1 MKEIQIEYD
10 FQAYDVVEEVSKLLK
25 ERNLKFEER
34 WEDTNLYLSI
44 VEIEDEYLKGI
55 MGEE

>member
-1 MKEIQIEYD
+1 
-10 FQAYDVVEEVSKLLK
+10 
-25 ERNLKFEER
+25 

>member
-10 FQAYDVVEEVSKLLK
+10 FQAYDVVEEISKLLK

-34 WEDTNLYLSI
+34 WEDTTLYLSI
-44 VEIEDEYLKGI
+44 VEIEDLYMKGI
-55 MGEE
+55 MDKE